1 MKFLKS
7 TRFGTCSPSAMRS
20 GAISRARARC
30 ASTSSGCVGSS
41 IQYGS
46 TADNAWHMCRAS
58 RRLHCWLASNIRR
71 DLAREGA
78 VRFHVIRVRGLL
90 DPVRV
95 HCGQR
100 LAHVPSL
107 PEAPL
112 LVSVEHQPA
121 VRPGDLAQHG
131 RAPQV
136 ALGFSRPYLK
146 LECADA
152 PVVILEPAYRSVV
165 AWVAGEQNAFPQ
177 RARRQVIAQKRQR
190 FLPVQNVFY
199 VAEVEQ
205 CQDLLWL

>member
-7 TRFGTCSPSAMRS
+7 PRFGTCSPSAMRS

-58 RRLHCWLASNIRR
+58 RRLHCWLASNISRQS
-71 DLAREGA
+71 G
-78 VRFHVIRVRGLL
+78 
-90 DPVRV
+90 
-95 HCGQR
+95 
-100 LAHVPSL
+100 
-107 PEAPL
+107 
-112 LVSVEHQPA
+112 PA
-121 VRPGDLAQHG
+121 ISRSM
-131 RAPQV
+131 V

-146 LECADA
+146 LECAEAGGERLLGICAEA

-205 CQDLLWL
+205 CQD